1 MTRQNDRARWLFFL
15 GLAALYAGIFLLLR
29 TTTLFDT
36 GGHNDRLFSADD
48 LYYVTK
54 FFSVEMDTSPRIIK
68 HPLLIV
74 FGCLF
79 TRAEAL
85 LLSAV
90 SLRRH
95 YQLIVLMQMG
105 AALLSIGFLD
115 RILERRYRLEMWR
128 ALLVCTVYAL
138 AFSTLFYTFVPESYI
153 LSALMLTASYWYAG
167 EGKTVPT
174 VLFGALAAGVTITN
188 AALWALIVFFSGGTL
203 RRRLLVLASAGGLF
217 CLSIALL
224 PIRTV
229 FFTTL
234 ISGALGSAQSY
245 SDHFGLAEA
254 VVRTFFAL
262 FCSPFF
268 LLNMAETSPFGD
280 FPGDALS
287 FLPSASV
294 PIVLAG
300 VLWLALL
307 AFSVIKNRRC
317 LFLRAP
323 LSVLAANILLHGV
336 IQYGLK
342 EGFLYCLHHLPAQLL
357 IAALVL
363 RPEERP
369 AVRRIATAAFAAML
383 AAELLLNLSGYRVL
397 IAFLM
402 R

>member
-1 MTRQNDRARWLFFL
+1 MTQRNDRARWLFFL
-15 GLAALYAGIFLLLR
+15 GLAALYAGIFFFLR

-54 FFSVEMDTSPRIIK
+54 FFSTEMDTSPRIIK

-79 TRAEAL
+79 TRAETL
-85 LLSAV
+85 LLGAV

-105 AALLSIGFLD
+105 AALLSTCFLG
-115 RILERRYRLEMWR
+115 RILERRYRLETWR
-128 ALLVCTVYAL
+128 ALLVCAVYAL
-138 AFSTLFYTFVPESYI
+138 AFSTLFYTFAAESYI
-153 LSALMLTASYWYAG
+153 LSALVLTASYWYAG

-174 VLFGALAAGVTITN
+174 VLLGVLAAGVTITN
-188 AALWALIVFFSGGTL
+188 AALWAIIVFFSGGTL
-203 RRRLLVLASAGGLF
+203 RRRVLVLASAGGLF
-217 CLSIALL
+217 CLSVALL
-224 PIRTV
+224 PVRTV

-254 VVRTFFAL
+254 AVRTFFML
-262 FCSPFF
+262 FCAPFF
-268 LLNMAETSPFGD
+268 LLDMAEASPFGD

-287 FLPSASV
+287 FLPSAGV
-294 PIVLAG
+294 PVVMAG
-300 VLWLALL
+300 LLWLALL
-307 AFSVIKNRRC
+307 VFSAVKNRRC
-317 LFLRAP
+317 PLLWAP
-323 LSVLAANILLHGV
+323 LGVMTANILLHGA

-357 IAALVL
+357 IAALAL
-363 RPEERP
+363 RPEGKP
-369 AVRRIATAAFAAML
+369 AVRRTATAALAVLL
-383 AAELLLNLSGYRVL
+383 AAELLLNVPGYRVL